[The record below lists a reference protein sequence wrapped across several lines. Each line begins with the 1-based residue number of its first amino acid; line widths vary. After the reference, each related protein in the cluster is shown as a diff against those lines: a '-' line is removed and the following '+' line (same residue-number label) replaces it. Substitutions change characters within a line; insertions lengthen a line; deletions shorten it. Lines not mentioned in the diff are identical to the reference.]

1 MSRTAAR
8 IQSILGDPRIIRAIV
23 LFVSAGVLLYLAA
36 IFWFGWQDT
45 AAALAALGP
54 AILLGGAGLASSA
67 YLWRFARWEA
77 VLRCFGYR
85 VPRLHHLAI
94 YLSGLALT
102 ATPGKSG
109 ETFRTALLLQQ
120 GVRAPHSLAAFV
132 VDRATDVLGMC
143 LLGFLASWL
152 AGRGFSWAWLL
163 AFTALLLGSRA
174 FAYLLLHPRSGT
186 WWDRLEQFVWQKLP
200 VKGGQAIL
208 ESWASV
214 WTLPRV
220 TAFSGAATLAY
231 GTQALVFA
239 WFCQVA
245 GTGVPAATCAL
256 IFVQATLFGAA
267 SMVPA
272 GLGAM
277 EAALVFQ
284 LTECGVR
291 YGAAVSLAIAIR
303 LVTLWLGMATGALS
317 LLAASRARLP
327 EGVFRDDSQG

>member
-1 MSRTAAR
+1 MSRAVAR
-8 IQSILGDPRIIRAIV
+8 IHSILGDPRIIRAIV
-23 LFVSAGVLLYLAA
+23 LFVSAGVLLYLGA

-77 VLRCFGYR
+77 VLRCFGYQ
-85 VPRLHHLAI
+85 VPRVHHLAV

-120 GVRAPHSLAAFV
+120 GVRAPHSLAAFL

-143 LLGFLASWL
+143 LLGFLASL
-152 AGRGFSWAWLL
+152 LSGQGFFWAWLL
-163 AFTALLLGSRA
+163 AFVALLLGTRA
-174 FAYLLLHPRSGT
+174 FAYLLLHPLSAT
-186 WWDRLEQFVWQKLP
+186 WWGRLEQRVWQKLP
-200 VKGGQAIL
+200 VKGGQAVL

-214 WTLPRV
+214 WKLPSV
-220 TAFSGAATLAY
+220 TAFSSAAMLAY

-239 WFCQVA
+239 WFCHAA
-245 GTGVPAATCAL
+245 GTGVPPAVCVL

-277 EAALVFQ
+277 EAALVLQ
-284 LTECGVR
+284 LTERGVG

-303 LVTLWLGMATGALS
+303 LVTLWLGMAIGALS
-317 LLAASRARLP
+317 LLAASRKRVP
-327 EGVFRDDSQG
+327 D